1 MMISPETFRKQ
12 NINLSLEELY
22 KVRRELMEDM
32 IYYEDHPEEK
42 SYIMPSNETV
52 YMVNNLYLMEIC
64 KLIEEKLK
72 EISE

>member
-32 IYYEDHPEEK
+32 IYY
-42 SYIMPSNETV
+42 
-52 YMVNNLYLMEIC
+52 
-64 KLIEEKLK
+64 
-72 EISE
+72 

>member
-32 IYYEDHPEEK
+32 IYYEDHPDEEEF
-42 SYIMPSNETV
+42 MLPSRETV

>member
-1 MMISPETFRKQ
+1 MMISPETFRIQ
-12 NINLSLEELY
+12 NVNLSLEELY
-22 KVRRELMEDM
+22 KVRRKLMKDM

-52 YMVNNLYLMEIC
+52 YMVSNLYLMEIC
-64 KLIEEKLK
+64 KLIEEKMK

>member
-1 MMISPETFRKQ
+1 M
-12 NINLSLEELY
+12 L
-22 KVRRELMEDM
+22 
-32 IYYEDHPEEK
+32 
-42 SYIMPSNETV
+42 PSRETV